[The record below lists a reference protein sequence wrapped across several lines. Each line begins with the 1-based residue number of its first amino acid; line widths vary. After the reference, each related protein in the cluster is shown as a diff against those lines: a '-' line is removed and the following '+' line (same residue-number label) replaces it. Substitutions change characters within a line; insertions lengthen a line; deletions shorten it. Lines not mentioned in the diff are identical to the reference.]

1 MHNVVWF
8 ITLKHVTLG
17 EESRVCTSQYSRDQ
31 KGSILIMA
39 MHLKNRSIGTG
50 LCSHKHLEDFFSHH
64 HFYSLQNAKHNTGK
78 LSDQRAV
85 ISHHQFYSLTREQ
98 DFV

>member
-50 LCSHKHLEDFFSHH
+50 HCSHKHLD

-85 ISHHQFYSLTREQ
+85 ISHHQVYSLTREQ
-98 DFV
+98 EFV